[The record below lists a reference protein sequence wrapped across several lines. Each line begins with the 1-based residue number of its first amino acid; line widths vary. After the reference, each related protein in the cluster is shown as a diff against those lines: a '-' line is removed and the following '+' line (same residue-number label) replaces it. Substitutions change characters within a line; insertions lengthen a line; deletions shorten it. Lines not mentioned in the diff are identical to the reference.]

1 MGVPSDPGSANWHQ
15 NDDPRPQKW
24 SPQASKMPARW
35 SSQPPSQPAEQQ
47 PQVRQSAVGGP
58 AAGGVSPLDTPRQA
72 LACRRRREHTSAK
85 GPNLS
90 RRALWALRPVP
101 PALRRPSPLRS
112 QIVLFRTWSEE
123 PQKCRKIASQGVP
136 NGAPN
141 HKNLQNIHSGRPLKS
156 KLGKTP
162 QIVRILTPSNPL
174 KRVKTN
180 TKTQFSRFHP
190 DTKKSQK

>member
-1 MGVPSDPGSANWHQ
+1 M
-15 NDDPRPQKW
+15 
-24 SPQASKMPARW
+24 
-35 SSQPPSQPAEQQ
+35 
-47 PQVRQSAVGGP
+47 
-58 AAGGVSPLDTPRQA
+58 
-72 LACRRRREHTSAK
+72 
-85 GPNLS
+85 
-90 RRALWALRPVP
+90 P

-123 PQKCRKIASQGVP
+123 PKKCRKIASQGVP
-136 NGAPN
+136 NGAQN

-190 DTKKSQK
+190 DTKKSQKWPPKGSFGEPVWDWKWKKCPPRGYQKKHQKIHRKISKNVEKMTQNWTGPA